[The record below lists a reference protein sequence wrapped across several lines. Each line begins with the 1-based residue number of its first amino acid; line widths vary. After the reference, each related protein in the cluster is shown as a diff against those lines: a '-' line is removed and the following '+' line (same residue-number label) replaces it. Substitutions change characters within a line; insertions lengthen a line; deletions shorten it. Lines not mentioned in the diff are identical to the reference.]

1 MRKILG
7 LTLLLILFFCLNLY
21 SFNFN
26 ISTDKNKCNCQC
38 LPDITK
44 VAKEAMQSV
53 VNINTTKIIKRR
65 IPFFSPF
72 PSPFGEEDPFEQFF
86 RQFFGGMKP
95 YQEFKQK
102 SLGSG
107 FIISKDG
114 YILTNNHVIAN
125 ADEIYVTLANHHRY
139 KAKVVGADPKT
150 DIALIKIDPKNEE
163 LKPLKLGDSDKIQVG
178 EWVIAIGN
186 PFGFSRTVTVGII
199 SAKGRVIGA
208 GPYDDFLQTDA
219 AINPG
224 NSGGP
229 LLNLKGEVI
238 GINTAI
244 IASAQGIGFA
254 IPINMAK
261 ALLPQ
266 LKKGKVIRG
275 WLGVTIQEVTDDL
288 AQYFGMKEPYGALVT
303 QVFPNSPADK
313 AGIKRGDVIIEYDG
327 KKVEGIHDLPR
338 MVAETPVGKIVDVV
352 ILRAGKKIHLKVK
365 IGRRGENQAFTT
377 EEKMDKLGMY
387 VVNLTDDIRSKYG
400 ITDKEGVLVYKVKP
414 GSIADKAGIKE
425 GDIIKSM
432 EYQKVRNV
440 DDYKRILE
448 NFHKNKML
456 VDVKRGDSRIFFVL
470 KFNNEK

>member
-1 MRKILG
+1 MRKTILS
-7 LTLLLILFFCLNLY
+7 LIFLFFCLNLY
-21 SFNFN
+21 SFNLN
-26 ISTDKNKCNCQC
+26 ISTDNSNKCKC
-38 LPDITK
+38 LPDIVK
-44 VAKEAMQSV
+44 IAKEATNSV
-53 VNINTTKIIKRR
+53 VNINTTKIIRR
-65 IPFFSPF
+65 RNPFFSPF
-72 PSPFGEEDPFEQFF
+72 PSPFGENDPFEEFF
-86 RQFFGGMKP
+86 KKFFGGMQP
-95 YQEFKQK
+95 YQEYKQR

-125 ADEIYVTLANHHRY
+125 ADEIYVTLYNHHRY

-150 DIALIKIDPKNEE
+150 DIALIKIDPKNED
-163 LKPLKLGDSDKIQVG
+163 LKPLPLGDSDKIQVG
-178 EWVIAIGN
+178 EWVVAIGN

-229 LLNLKGEVI
+229 LLNMKGEVI

-275 WLGVTIQEVTDDL
+275 WLGVTIQEVTQDL
-288 AQYFGMKEPYGALVT
+288 AQYFGMKEPHGALVT
-303 QVFPNSPADK
+303 KVFPNSPAEK
-313 AGIKRGDVIIEYDG
+313 AGLKRGDVIIEYDG

-338 MVAETPVGKIVDVV
+338 MVAETPVGKEVDIVV
-352 ILRAGKKIHLKVK
+352 LRAGKKITLKVK
-365 IGRRGENQAFTT
+365 IGKMGQAGPVSE
-377 EEKMDKLGMY
+377 EEKIDKIGLY
-387 VVNLTDDIRSKYG
+387 VVNLTDEIRAKYG
-400 ITDKEGVLVYKVKP
+400 ISDKEGVLVYKVKP
-414 GSIADKAGIKE
+414 GSIADKAGIRE

-440 DDYKRILE
+440 DDYKRILK
-448 NFHKNKML
+448 NFHKDKML

-470 KFNNEK
+470 KFK

>member
-1 MRKILG
+1 MRKKIMFFPIFV
-7 LTLLLILFFCLNLY
+7 LIFSISLFGF
-21 SFNFN
+21 SFG
-26 ISTDKNKCNCQC
+26 TDDSSKCNC

-44 VAKEAMQSV
+44 IAKEVMPSV
-53 VNINTTKIIKRR
+53 VNINTTKIIKRAN
-65 IPFFSPF
+65 PFYHYFQ
-72 PSPFGEEDPFEQFF
+72 SPFGENDPFSQFF
-86 RQFFGGMKP
+86 NRFFGGAKP

-114 YILTNNHVIAN
+114 YILTNNHVVAN
-125 ADEIYVTLANHHRY
+125 ADEIYVTLPDKHRF
-139 KAKVVGADPKT
+139 KAKIVGTDPKT
-150 DIALIKIDPKNEE
+150 DIALIKIDPKGEN
-163 LKPLKLGDSDKIQVG
+163 LKPVKLGDSDKIEVG
-178 EWVIAIGN
+178 EWVVAIGN

-199 SAKGRVIGA
+199 SAKGRVIGE
-208 GPYDDFLQTDA
+208 GPYDNFLQTDA

-229 LLNLKGEVI
+229 LINMKGEVI

-266 LKKGKVIRG
+266 LKKGKIIRG
-275 WLGVTIQEVTDDL
+275 WLGVTIQQVNEDL
-288 AQYFGMKEPYGALVT
+288 AQYFGMKEPHGALVT
-303 QVFPNSPADK
+303 SVFPDSPAEK
-313 AGIKRGDVIIEYDG
+313 AGIKRGDVIIEFDG
-327 KKVEGIHDLPR
+327 HKIKGVHDLPR
-338 MVAETPVGKIVDVV
+338 IVATTKVGKIVDVV
-352 ILRAGKKIHLKVK
+352 VLRGGKKISLKVK
-365 IGRRGENQAFTT
+365 VGEMGKNQPLTT
-377 EEKMDKLGMY
+377 EEKIDKLGMY
-387 VVNLTDDIRSKYG
+387 VVNLTDDIREKYG

-414 GSIADKAGIKE
+414 NSIADKAGIKV

-440 DDYKRILE
+440 EDYKKILE
-448 NFHKNKML
+448 NFHKDKML

-470 KFNNEK
+470 KFKDE